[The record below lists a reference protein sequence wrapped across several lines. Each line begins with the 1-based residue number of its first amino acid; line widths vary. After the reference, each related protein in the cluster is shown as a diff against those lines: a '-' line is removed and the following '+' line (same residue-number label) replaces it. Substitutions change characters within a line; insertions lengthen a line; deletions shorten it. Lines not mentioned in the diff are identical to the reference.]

1 MHAFNQNKPLVYTI
15 KDRCRVCYTCV
26 RECPAKAM
34 KIINGQAE
42 VIGDRCIACGNCIKV
57 CSQEAKAFHKSVE
70 DVQELLKSSSKVV
83 ACIAPSFPAEF
94 SEIED
99 PRVFI
104 GMIKKLGFDR
114 VVEVSFGADLVAKEY
129 QKLAKNNPEVPIITS
144 DCPAI
149 VFYIK
154 HYHAELLHLLAPI
167 SSPMVAT
174 SRVIKKQYG
183 KENKIVFIGPCI
195 AKKAE
200 SLEIDESLTFS
211 ELRELFELKN
221 ITYENSVAQDFDPPH
236 SRKGA
241 IFPVSRGLLEN
252 LNQAD
257 SVIEGDTIVAE
268 GKTKFLEVIN
278 ELEKGNIPLKHL
290 ELLCCEGCIMGP
302 GMSKNGKRL
311 ERRHKIS
318 NYAKSK
324 LKNTSELEWKKQI
337 ADFEK
342 LDLSQRFE
350 PADRRM
356 PKPSEKVINDVLNR
370 LGKVSPKDHLNCGAC
385 GYPTCIAHA
394 MAIVEGLAEEEMCLP
409 YTIEE
414 LHKSISDLNISNEK
428 LATAREA
435 LEQSEKLASMGQL
448 SAGIAHELN
457 NPLGVIT
464 LHSNILMNKMD
475 KNDPRKESLKLLVE
489 QADRCKKIV
498 SGLLNFARKN
508 QVRLTK
514 IDLEEFV
521 DRSIE
526 SIVKPENIEVEIESE
541 LTDPFVMIDFDQMM
555 QVLTNLEKNAIEA
568 MPNGGTLS
576 VSLSNEKNNVT
587 IKVKDTGVGIA
598 PENMDK
604 LFTPFFTTKKLGKG
618 TGLGLAL
625 IYGIVKMHKGQ
636 IEVESNT
643 DPTVDETGT
652 CFSIKLPRS

>member
-290 ELLCCEGCIMGP
+290 ELLCCEGCIMG
-302 GMSKNGKRL
+302 L
-311 ERRHKIS
+311 ECR
-318 NYAKSK
+318 
-324 LKNTSELEWKKQI
+324 
-337 ADFEK
+337 
-342 LDLSQRFE
+342 
-350 PADRRM
+350 
-356 PKPSEKVINDVLNR
+356 
-370 LGKVSPKDHLNCGAC
+370 
-385 GYPTCIAHA
+385 
-394 MAIVEGLAEEEMCLP
+394 
-409 YTIEE
+409 
-414 LHKSISDLNISNEK
+414 
-428 LATAREA
+428 
-435 LEQSEKLASMGQL
+435 
-448 SAGIAHELN
+448 
-457 NPLGVIT
+457 
-464 LHSNILMNKMD
+464 KM
-475 KNDPRKESLKLLVE
+475 
-489 QADRCKKIV
+489 
-498 SGLLNFARKN
+498 
-508 QVRLTK
+508 
-514 IDLEEFV
+514 
-521 DRSIE
+521 
-526 SIVKPENIEVEIESE
+526 
-541 LTDPFVMIDFDQMM
+541 
-555 QVLTNLEKNAIEA
+555 
-568 MPNGGTLS
+568 
-576 VSLSNEKNNVT
+576 
-587 IKVKDTGVGIA
+587 VKDSKEGI
-598 PENMDK
+598 K
-604 LFTPFFTTKKLGKG
+604 
-618 TGLGLAL
+618 
-625 IYGIVKMHKGQ
+625 
-636 IEVESNT
+636 
-643 DPTVDETGT
+643 
-652 CFSIKLPRS
+652 

>member
-1 MHAFNQNKPLVYTI
+1 
-15 KDRCRVCYTCV
+15 
-26 RECPAKAM
+26 
-34 KIINGQAE
+34 
-42 VIGDRCIACGNCIKV
+42 
-57 CSQEAKAFHKSVE
+57 
-70 DVQELLKSSSKVV
+70 
-83 ACIAPSFPAEF
+83 
-94 SEIED
+94 
-99 PRVFI
+99 
-104 GMIKKLGFDR
+104 
-114 VVEVSFGADLVAKEY
+114 
-129 QKLAKNNPEVPIITS
+129 
-144 DCPAI
+144 
-149 VFYIK
+149 
-154 HYHAELLHLLAPI
+154 
-167 SSPMVAT
+167 
-174 SRVIKKQYG
+174 
-183 KENKIVFIGPCI
+183 
-195 AKKAE
+195 
-200 SLEIDESLTFS
+200 
-211 ELRELFELKN
+211 
-221 ITYENSVAQDFDPPH
+221 
-236 SRKGA
+236 
-241 IFPVSRGLLEN
+241 
-252 LNQAD
+252 
-257 SVIEGDTIVAE
+257 
-268 GKTKFLEVIN
+268 
-278 ELEKGNIPLKHL
+278 
-290 ELLCCEGCIMGP
+290 
-302 GMSKNGKRL
+302 MSKNGKRL

-618 TGLGLAL
+618 TGLGAC
-625 IYGIVKMHKGQ
+625 INIWDSK
-636 IEVESNT
+636 NA
-643 DPTVDETGT
+643 
-652 CFSIKLPRS
+652 